1 KRKGGPR
8 ITVEDPIEDLADFER
23 QFEEAKNCTT
33 FSEDDLQQLLKYPSP
48 IWLKFVERDQP
59 AGTSYALKRG
69 TGSMV
74 SREQRDEA
82 LELHGACDR
91 CVAKNCGHLCFYPGG
106 ALPCFRCGVDA
117 AKCCFNGKGTRSSKG
132 IGKGLAANIINAA
145 KTTTTSATLPKASA
159 SVPPVAKAKRTGGT
173 SKL

>member
-59 AGTSYALKRG
+59 AARLRFYGES
-69 TGSMV
+69 
-74 SREQRDEA
+74 
-82 LELHGACDR
+82 GA
-91 CVAKNCGHLCFYPGG
+91 A
-106 ALPCFRCGVDA
+106 
-117 AKCCFNGKGTRSSKG
+117 
-132 IGKGLAANIINAA
+132 
-145 KTTTTSATLPKASA
+145 
-159 SVPPVAKAKRTGGT
+159 
-173 SKL
+173 